1 MKVIDLHGVRYRD
14 VYHMIEKPC
23 VQEDLPF
30 IVITGKSM
38 NMKKIVTEIVSTF
51 GLSAHDKLGNDGR
64 MVICE
69 GR

>member
-14 VYHMIEKPC
+14 IYHMIEEPC
-23 VQEDLPF
+23 VQADIPF
-30 IVITGKSM
+30 IVITGKSK

-51 GLSAHDKLGNDGR
+51 GLSAREKLGNDGR

-69 GR
+69 RR